1 MNITDDFHVNWREI
15 SSRFFFNLSADRAT
29 DVTSASKSRLC
40 CVTYELPF
48 FWACVCLCVNAAE
61 RERERESITPPVF
74 LCLRGFH
81 SGWIRRMRAVIIAG
95 KPAGRLRWQPVIS
108 APHALKIPSRWH
120 PFVPLPSPP
129 FSPAIRLCSTYSAE
143 RISFLLLGTS
153 T

>member
-1 MNITDDFHVNWREI
+1 MWTDG
-15 SSRFFFNLSADRAT
+15 
-29 DVTSASKSRLC
+29 KSRH
-40 CVTYELPF
+40 VSSSIWAQTELQTWPPLLNLDF
-48 FWACVCLCVNAAE
+48 AVSLMNFRFSEHVCVCVSTQQ